1 MASSANAALC
11 AVVAAIFWTGLGFAI
26 ARILLPRVL
35 AVGAAPVTGW
45 AIHSALALPILAL
58 TGFSAIL
65 VVSLAVFA
73 TIGGGLL
80 LLVGRNEDKDM
91 ASIPVWAFVAAAV
104 LALAPAAAIAPKISS
119 DAVQLSSPIFDHSKI
134 ALIDSIARLGLPPV
148 NPFFGEFGEAGRPG
162 YYLL

>member
-1 MASSANAALC
+1 MSAFLVNSGQLLPQSILYPPSLSDPGPDEMASSANAALC
-11 AVVAAIFWTGLGFAI
+11 AVVAAIFWTGLGFAV

-35 AVGAAPVTGW
+35 AIGAAPVTGW

-65 VVSLAVFA
+65 VVSLVVLAA
-73 TIGGGLL
+73 IGGGLL

-104 LALAPAAAIAPKISS
+104 LA
-119 DAVQLSSPIFDHSKI
+119 
-134 ALIDSIARLGLPPV
+134 
-148 NPFFGEFGEAGRPG
+148 
-162 YYLL
+162 

>member
-11 AVVAAIFWTGLGFAI
+11 ALVAAIFWTGLGFAV

-35 AVGAAPVTGW
+35 AIGAAPVTGW

-65 VVSLAVFA
+65 VVSLVVLAA
-73 TIGGGLL
+73 IGGGLL

-91 ASIPVWAFVAAAV
+91 ASIPDTRDSGTSVGLSQLAAR
-104 LALAPAAAIAPKISS
+104 AAESQSRRLWIIRPPLVVQFSS
-119 DAVQLSSPIFDHSKI
+119 SSLSSRQSAPRQP
-134 ALIDSIARLGLPPV
+134 A
-148 NPFFGEFGEAGRPG
+148 
-162 YYLL
+162 